1 MNEDGN
7 MEEARRQQPPGV
19 YVSHAKTEPL
29 RWMRHHVFKR
39 GLAFFFGGKLCLFTL
54 AIFFGPKPPALVTG
68 VGYLFEGI
76 ALLGIPLMI
85 FGVLNF
91 FVRLRRRRTEES
103 GETEAPP
110 QA

>member
-1 MNEDGN
+1 

-19 YVSHAKTEPL
+19 YVSHAKTEPP

-76 ALLGIPLMI
+76 ALLGIPLI
-85 FGVLNF
+85 D
-91 FVRLRRRRTEES
+91 LRRPELFRAPAPQTYGRIQRDRGTAA
-103 GETEAPP
+103 GIIET
-110 QA
+110 